1 MRILITGGTG
11 QLGRSLQRALQSHD
25 VLALG
30 HAELDVT
37 SESAVADAF
46 AGFSPD
52 VVIHAAALTDTARC
66 ESEPALARAINGIGT
81 ENVAK
86 ACQRG
91 AARLIMIST
100 NEVFDG
106 AKTTPYHESDATG
119 PLNAYG
125 ISKLD
130 GEWLAAAACPE
141 TLIIRTSWLY
151 GREGNNFVE
160 KVKAAGASGRPLSFV
175 TDEIATPTST
185 DDLAEALRSL
195 VECTAPADVY
205 HLTNSGEASRYN
217 WAVAILRLG
226 GFGDVVVEPVTAA
239 ELTARGYQGP
249 RKPQYSVLANT
260 RAAALG
266 ITLRPWTDALPAYWD
281 DARIAADD

>member
-11 QLGRSLQRALQSHD
+11 QLGRSLQRALQAHD
-25 VLALG
+25 ALALG
-30 HAELDVT
+30 HTELDVA
-37 SESAVADAF
+37 SESAVADAI
-46 AGFSPD
+46 AGFAPS

-66 ESEPALARAINGIGT
+66 EREPALARATNGLGA

-106 AKTTPYHESDATG
+106 AKTTPYVEYDATG
-119 PLNAYG
+119 PLNAYA

-130 GEWLAAAACPE
+130 GEWLATAACRD
-141 TLIIRTSWLY
+141 TLIVRTSWLY
-151 GREGNNFVE
+151 GKDGNNFVQ
-160 KVKAAGASGRPLSFV
+160 KVKEAAISGRPLSFV

-185 DDLAEALRSL
+185 DDLAEAIGAL
-195 VECTAPADVY
+195 VACAAPAGVY
-205 HLTNSGEASRYN
+205 HLTNDGEASRYG
-217 WAVAILRLG
+217 WAAEILRLAG
-226 GFGDVVVEPVTAA
+226 LSDVAVEPVTST
-239 ELTARGYQGP
+239 ELVARGYHGP
-249 RKPQYSVLANT
+249 RKPAYSALANT

-266 ITLRPWTDALPAYWD
+266 ITLRPWSDALRAYFD
-281 DARIAADD
+281 DARIVADV